1 MTFAVWETPLSL
13 DAAFAAVSHP
23 GAGAVTL
30 FVGTVRDENE
40 GRAVTRLDYEA
51 YGTMAVAEM
60 ARIAEELTAR
70 YPGVR
75 LAAFHRVGE
84 LSVGDLAV
92 VCAASAKHR
101 GDAFVAGRALIDT
114 IKARVPVWKREWGP
128 DGPYWVGWEDA
139 RCTGEHGHAHPH
151 GHTHGHGHGH
161 SEGDPTGHG

>member
-1 MTFAVWETPLSL
+1 MSFAVLETPLSL
-13 DAAFAAVSHP
+13 DAAFAAVAHP

-51 YGTMAVAEM
+51 YATMAVAEM
-60 ARIAEELTAR
+60 ERIGAELTAR

-75 LAAFHRVGE
+75 LSAHHRVGD
-84 LSVGDLAV
+84 LTVGDLAV

-101 GDAFVAGRALIDT
+101 GEAFVAGRALIDA

-128 DGPYWVGWEDA
+128 DGPYWVGWADA
-139 RCTGEHGHAHPH
+139 RCTGDHDHGPRHDHHGH
-151 GHTHGHGHGH
+151 
-161 SEGDPTGHG
+161 E